1 MFEAII
7 PLRSKSRGLK
17 NKNILLFKKRVN
29 LVNFTIKKL
38 LDIKKIKKIYILTDS
53 EFYKKKIIK
62 NKKIDTKYKRITKL
76 STTNSKIDDL
86 IDNFL
91 SFYNNKKKNSKF
103 LLFQVTSPV
112 LKKNEIVNTLKFI
125 QSKNISSLMHVT
137 KVLESPYEIIKKKKN
152 KWSYLLGKRVINRQ
166 NYINKYMFITGSMFF
181 FTRNFFNK
189 RKTIISKNTFPY
201 EIDRLNFIDIDD
213 KFTFELAKK
222 VENLKTRN

>member
-29 LVNFTIKKL
+29 LVNSTIKKL

-62 NKKIDTKYKRITKL
+62 NKKIDTKYKRIKKL
-76 STTNSKIDDL
+76 STSDSKIDDL
-86 IDNFL
+86 VDNFL
-91 SFYNNKKKNSKF
+91 RFYNNEKKNTKF

-112 LKKNEIVNTLKFI
+112 LRKNEILDTLKFI
-125 QSKNISSLMHVT
+125 QSKNLSSLMHVT
-137 KVLESPYEIIKKKKN
+137 KVLESPYEIIEKKKN
-152 KWSYLLGKRVINRQ
+152 KWSYLLGKRVVNRQ
-166 NYINKYMFITGSMFF
+166 NYINEYMFITGSMFF

-189 RKTIISKNTFPY
+189 RKKIINKNTFPY
-201 EIDRLNFIDIDD
+201 EIDRLNFVDIDD

-222 VENLKTRN
+222 LENLKIRN

>member
-1 MFEAII
+1 M
-7 PLRSKSRGLK
+7 
-17 NKNILLFKKRVN
+17 
-29 LVNFTIKKL
+29 
-38 LDIKKIKKIYILTDS
+38 
-53 EFYKKKIIK
+53 FYKKKIIK

-103 LLFQVTSPV
+103 LLFQVTSPL

-152 KWSYLLGKRVINRQ
+152 KWSYLLGKRRILFLT
-166 NYINKYMFITGSMFF
+166 KL
-181 FTRNFFNK
+181 
-189 RKTIISKNTFPY
+189 
-201 EIDRLNFIDIDD
+201 ID
-213 KFTFELAKK
+213 
-222 VENLKTRN
+222 

>member
-189 RKTIISKNTFPY
+189 RKTIINKNTFPY